1 MKTIHV
7 KQVVKIPSGITVK
20 LRGRTVIVK
29 GKRGSLKRDFSHLSL
44 ELKKEGKKMIKV
56 EVWFADRKQQA
67 LVNTVCSHIQNLFKG
82 VTYGFRYK
90 MRAVYAHF
98 PINVII
104 ADNTT
109 DVEIRNFI
117 GEKAVRH
124 VKMLK
129 GVSCIASIMKDEIYV
144 EGNDI
149 DDVSHCAA
157 LIHQS
162 VLVHGKDIRKFLD
175 GIYVSEKTT
184 IDSMSLD

>member
-7 KQVVKIPSGITVK
+7 KQFVKIPAGIRVK
-20 LRGRTVIVK
+20 LKGRVIVVI
-29 GKRGSLKRDFSHLSL
+29 GKRGSLRRDFSHLSL
-44 ELKKEGKKMIKV
+44 EMRKEGKKMIKV
-56 EVWFADRKQQA
+56 EVWFAGRKQQA

-90 MRAVYAHF
+90 MRGVYAHF
-98 PINVII
+98 PINII
-104 ADNTT
+104 ITDN
-109 DVEIRNFI
+109 DSRVEIRNFI

-124 VKMLK
+124 VRMLK
-129 GVSCIASIMKDEIYV
+129 GVTCIISALKDEIYV
-144 EGNDI
+144 EGNDL
-149 DDVSHCAA
+149 DDVSRCAA

-184 IDSMSLD
+184 IESIED

>member
-7 KQVVKIPSGITVK
+7 KQLVKIPSGISVK
-20 LRGRTVIVK
+20 LKGRTIIVK
-29 GKRGSLKRDFSHLSL
+29 GKRGTLRRNFSHLSL
-44 ELKKEGKKMIKV
+44 EMKKEGKRTIKV

-90 MRAVYAHF
+90 MRGVYAHF
-98 PINVII
+98 PINII
-104 ADNTT
+104 IEDNAA

-124 VKMLK
+124 VKMLE
-129 GVSCIASIMKDEIYV
+129 GVSCVASAVKDEIYV
-144 EGNDI
+144 EGNDL
-149 DDVSHCAA
+149 DDVSRCAA
-157 LIHQS
+157 RIHQS

-184 IDSMSLD
+184 IESMEN